1 MPPNASITSERQ
13 TQSVSMM
20 ATSIGVGEAPAAS
33 GIAEREF
40 ELLVGLHQRSIY
52 RLLLGLTRDPDA
64 AETLTQE
71 CFLKA
76 FQNRNGFRGGAGL
89 KPWLMRMVFTRVY
102 AHRRSRRVQ
111 FWRKL
116 FQRNAEPAAS
126 SVSDAVEPLLETMA
140 DRRSSAEQQ
149 LLAKEHLA
157 AVWEAVARLSKQ
169 QRNVFLL
176 RFVEELSLDEIAQAI
191 GVNVASVKTHLRRAT
206 LAVRHA
212 VAVWGER

>member
-1 MPPNASITSERQ
+1 
-13 TQSVSMM
+13 
-20 ATSIGVGEAPAAS
+20 S
-33 GIAEREF
+33 GIAEREL
-40 ELLVGLHQRSIY
+40 ELRVGLHQRSIY
-52 RLLLGLTRDPDA
+52 PRRVGLPRDPDA

-76 FQNRNGFRGGAGL
+76 FQTRNGFRGEASV
-89 KPWLMRMVFTRVY
+89 KPWLMRIAINLAY
-102 AHRRSRRVQ
+102 DHRRSRRVQ

-157 AVWEAVARLSKQ
+157 GVWEAVARLSKQ

-176 RFVEELSLDEIAQAI
+176 RFVEELSLEEISQAV
-191 GVNVASVKTHLRRAT
+191 GVSVASVKTHLRRAT
-206 LAVRHA
+206 LAVRQA

>member
-1 MPPNASITSERQ
+1 
-13 TQSVSMM
+13 MM

-76 FQNRNGFRGGAGL
+76 FQNRNGFRGEASV
-89 KPWLMRMVFTRVY
+89 KTWLMRIAINLAY
-102 AHRRSRRVQ
+102 DHRRSRRVQ

-116 FQRNAEPAAS
+116 FQRN
-126 SVSDAVEPLLETMA
+126 SDHAVNGTVDSLEPLLETMA

-149 LLAKEHLA
+149 LLAREHLA
-157 AVWEAVARLSKQ
+157 AVWEAVGRLSNQ

-191 GVNVASVKTHLRRAT
+191 GVSVASVKTHLRRAT
-206 LAVRHA
+206 LAVRQA
-212 VAVWGER
+212 VCRVG

>member
-1 MPPNASITSERQ
+1 
-13 TQSVSMM
+13 M

-76 FQNRNGFRGGAGL
+76 FQNRNGFRGEASV
-89 KPWLMRMVFTRVY
+89 KTWLMRIAINLAY
-102 AHRRSRRVQ
+102 DHRRSRRVQ
-111 FWRKL
+111 FWKKL
-116 FQRNAEPAAS
+116 FQRNSEH
-126 SVSDAVEPLLETMA
+126 AVQAGISPPEGIEPLLEAVA
-140 DRRSSAEQQ
+140 DQRSSAEEQ

-157 AVWEAVARLSKQ
+157 AVWEVVARLSTQ

-176 RFVEELSLDEIAQAI
+176 RFVEELSLDEIAKAI
-191 GVNVASVKTHLRRAT
+191 GVSVPSAKTHLRRAT
-206 LAVRHA
+206 LAVRQA